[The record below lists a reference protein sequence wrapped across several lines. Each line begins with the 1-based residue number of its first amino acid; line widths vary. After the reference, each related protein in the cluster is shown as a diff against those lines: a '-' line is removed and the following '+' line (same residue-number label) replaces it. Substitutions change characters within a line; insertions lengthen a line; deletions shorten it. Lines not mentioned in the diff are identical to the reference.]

1 MRRYAVVALTNL
13 TFGNATIK
21 SYLCSFPGFVDT
33 MVGQLDTSGWE
44 NLRKATAHLFRNLAW
59 KADKSSKLVLSESR
73 VVSVLMEAAMAV
85 SSRALTET
93 PAGLAVEPGR
103 EEPTLK
109 VILSALWNL
118 SAHCKKNK
126 ADVCS
131 IPGSLV
137 FLVQLLRSRSTAVV
151 ENGGGI
157 LRNVSSYIATCQQG
171 EEYRAV
177 LRSERCLALLL
188 SQLRSPSLTIVSN
201 ACGTLWNFSARS
213 AQDQEE
219 LWELGAVPM
228 LQSLTNSKHNTIST
242 CSLAALKNLYT
253 ARPAGLF
260 MMVSGAGGAG
270 QLTARKVKNLVAD
283 LDEKLSDCGPRDVEG
298 GSPHSSPPASD
309 QDDSG
314 SEKEEEGKNM
324 RGDERKREGSQG
336 SHSPECGR
344 KNLFL
349 AGISEVA
356 KQAGIAPG
364 DLGAALPSC
373 YQQQQQQ
380 AQSMEERHSSS
391 YSQPRRSGETRSL
404 SEGRFDGQFV
414 SYMKQPSREVSPQEQ
429 EQVEDE
435 GELVGRVNLS
445 PTSLLLSP
453 SSTPLDL
460 TTKRGVEVASLEAV
474 EVEEQPTDYSLR
486 YQESEEPDLEKSD
499 KPELNC
505 DDALRTYCT
514 EGTPMDTPFAFST
527 ATSMSDLR
535 EPAIQEEEEEGEE
548 GEIEGDGG
556 DEDREERG
564 EEEKEVTV
572 QYAVEGTPLAFS
584 RAESLSDLEEVEV
597 GEGEGAKLQAI
608 PETGE
613 EKGMAETE
621 GEKREC
627 EGGIKTP
634 PAPHLPKT
642 VKFCGAAEVRSAP
655 QETPLMFSRASSV
668 ASLDSFDHDGSLQDG
683 YSSYEASR
691 ATSGRVSPSD
701 LPDSPSQ
708 TMPTSPRPGGSRLPP
723 RPAKTPSVPPLAP
736 AHQKSVYADVVMSF
750 QEEGTPAVFSTRTSL
765 SGLDFEEEK
774 VKADEGSAKS
784 SNTTMS
790 EDEDI
795 YADSESL
802 LGQLITSA
810 MPESK
815 PAPRSRLPK
824 PRQAWPPLPGTAKTP
839 VRAKAESKA
848 DPNASDDSSCSLDQQ
863 DLLADCIA
871 SAMPVAATRLGPR
884 QAAEGA
890 PAPEPKQGKK
900 TRSQPSLPSRVPPT
914 PPERKGSHLSHPCVA
929 AAAASQD
936 DFRRGGD
943 SMRCWGAVEDTPQ
956 HFSAATSLSD
966 LTVDEP
972 ASGRHSAAARR
983 RVQHAQQGQQSGKE
997 TPLRFMT
1004 EDTPAVFSRND
1015 SLSSL
1020 EYETEER
1027 KGNEVQM
1034 GAGLA
1039 FLFNSKSFQ

>member
-1 MRRYAVVALTNL
+1 MEHASHSGPSPSCREVRRYAVVALTNL

-59 KADKSSKLVLSESR
+59 KADKSSKSVLSESR
-73 VVSVLMEAAMAV
+73 VVPVLMEAAMEV

-103 EEPTLK
+103 DEPTLK

-157 LRNVSSYIATCQQG
+157 LRNVSSYIATCSQG
-171 EEYRAV
+171 EEYRAI

-260 MMVSGAGGAG
+260 MMVSGSGGAG
-270 QLTARKVKNLVAD
+270 QLTARKVKNMVAD
-283 LDEKLSDCGPRDVEG
+283 LDEKLSDCGPRDVEA

-314 SEKEEEGKNM
+314 SEKEEDGEGKKM
-324 RGDERKREGSQG
+324 DERKREGSQG
-336 SHSPECGR
+336 SRSPETGR

-373 YQQQQQQ
+373 YQQQQQLQ
-380 AQSMEERHSSS
+380 QQGQSMDERHN
-391 YSQPRRSGETRSL
+391 YVQQRRPGETRNL

-414 SYMKQPSREVSPQEQ
+414 SYMKQPSREVSPQDEEQ
-429 EQVEDE
+429 DGEE
-435 GELVGRVNLS
+435 GECVGRVNLS

-460 TTKRGVEVASLEAV
+460 TTKHAVEVVALEAV

-486 YQESEEPDLEKSD
+486 YQESEEPEMQKSD

-535 EPAIQEEEEEGEE
+535 EPAIQEEEEEGQEE
-548 GEIEGDGG
+548 EIEEEAHG
-556 DEDREERG
+556 DEEDAG

-621 GEKREC
+621 GEKREA
-627 EGGIKTP
+627 EGGSKTP
-634 PAPHLPKT
+634 PPPQMPKT

-668 ASLDSFDHDGSLQDG
+668 ASLDSFDHEGSLHDG

-708 TMPTSPRPGGSRLPP
+708 TMPTSPRPGGSRAPP
-723 RPAKTPSVPPLAP
+723 RPSKAPSVPPLAP
-736 AHQKSVYADVVMSF
+736 AHQKSVYADVVTSYQMD
-750 QEEGTPAVFSTRTSL
+750 GTPAVFSTCTSL
-765 SGLDFEEEK
+765 SGLDR
-774 VKADEGSAKS
+774 
-784 SNTTMS
+784 
-790 EDEDI
+790 
-795 YADSESL
+795 
-802 LGQLITSA
+802 
-810 MPESK
+810 
-815 PAPRSRLPK
+815 PA
-824 PRQAWPPLPGTAKTP
+824 
-839 VRAKAESKA
+839 
-848 DPNASDDSSCSLDQQ
+848 
-863 DLLADCIA
+863 
-871 SAMPVAATRLGPR
+871 
-884 QAAEGA
+884 
-890 PAPEPKQGKK
+890 
-900 TRSQPSLPSRVPPT
+900 
-914 PPERKGSHLSHPCVA
+914 
-929 AAAASQD
+929 
-936 DFRRGGD
+936 
-943 SMRCWGAVEDTPQ
+943 
-956 HFSAATSLSD
+956 
-966 LTVDEP
+966 
-972 ASGRHSAAARR
+972 
-983 RVQHAQQGQQSGKE
+983 
-997 TPLRFMT
+997 
-1004 EDTPAVFSRND
+1004 
-1015 SLSSL
+1015 
-1020 EYETEER
+1020 
-1027 KGNEVQM
+1027 
-1034 GAGLA
+1034 
-1039 FLFNSKSFQ
+1039 